1 MYTEALIRRQ
11 KLKNDNK
18 WMCNF
23 PLTQPLCYNNP
34 DVSTALYV
42 YAQPNSPKVLSVPVS
57 SFCYVQVAGSL
68 NPVAMVSSPS
78 PPRSV
83 ISSVPGCMRQLS
95 IFHHVPSLNTL
106 KSMAVLLSVLE
117 VKYIS
122 KPCDWIWKYK
132 VHFFNLDLM
141 YWRNLYE
148 DVVGSRH
155 MLKEDA
161 WMMYILASLVHDNTF

>member
-23 PLTQPLCYNNP
+23 PLTLPLCYNNP
-34 DVSTALYV
+34 DGQLPSMSKLNPTV
-42 YAQPNSPKVLSVPVS
+42 PKYSL
-57 SFCYVQVAGSL
+57 SL
-68 NPVAMVSSPS
+68 NPVPMVSSPS
-78 PPRSV
+78 SPRSV
-83 ISSVPGCMRQLS
+83 ISSVLGCMGQLS

-106 KSMAVLLSVLE
+106 KSMAVLLCVLE

-122 KPCDWIWKYK
+122 KPCDCTWKYK
-132 VHFFNLDLM
+132 VHFVLDLM
-141 YWRNLYE
+141 YWRHLYE

-161 WMMYILASLVHDNTF
+161 WMMYIFSSLVHDSTF